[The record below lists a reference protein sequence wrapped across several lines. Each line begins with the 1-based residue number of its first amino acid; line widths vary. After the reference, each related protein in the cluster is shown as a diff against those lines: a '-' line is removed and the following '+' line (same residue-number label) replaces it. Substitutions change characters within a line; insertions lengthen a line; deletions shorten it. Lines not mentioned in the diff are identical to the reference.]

1 MSQSSAIA
9 KDNSIFSEEGTTL
22 FYFPA
27 MEIEHTP
34 ELLFFEEN
42 SIKESG
48 WKKASQKGRQMWER
62 IRERFESYSVELFA
76 SDRFVRK
83 LYGFKNIKVILNRP
97 VDPVVVKENLKRIFR
112 DQSYHHLRWL
122 IVDAT
127 ILPFTIFLM
136 PVPGP
141 NVIGYYLLYRTYSHW
156 KTYRAAS
163 RAKLEDL
170 DVHVNDRARE
180 VGSLFQKEKDVKSLL
195 KELRQKYG
203 LRAIQEQE
211 FLPQR
216 TALKDLWRRRKQRLN
231 ASPGSEPQ
239 QNPASPVQTIDP
251 E

>member
-1 MSQSSAIA
+1 VTQRSTVVEDSSG
-9 KDNSIFSEEGTTL
+9 FPEEGTIL

-27 MEIEHTP
+27 MEVEHTP

-48 WKKASQKGRQMWER
+48 WKKASEKGRQMWER
-62 IRERFESYSVELFA
+62 LRERFESYSIELFA
-76 SDRFVRK
+76 PDRFVRRF
-83 LYGFKNIKVILNRP
+83 YGFKNIKVILNQP
-97 VDPVVVKENLKRIFR
+97 VDPAVVKESLKRIFR

-122 IVDAT
+122 IVDAA

-163 RAKLEDL
+163 RAKLEQL

-216 TALKDLWRRRKQRLN
+216 SALKDLWRRRKQRVSTS
-231 ASPGSEPQ
+231 AETGPQ
-239 QNPASPVQTIDP
+239 QESELPNSSADSQ
-251 E
+251 